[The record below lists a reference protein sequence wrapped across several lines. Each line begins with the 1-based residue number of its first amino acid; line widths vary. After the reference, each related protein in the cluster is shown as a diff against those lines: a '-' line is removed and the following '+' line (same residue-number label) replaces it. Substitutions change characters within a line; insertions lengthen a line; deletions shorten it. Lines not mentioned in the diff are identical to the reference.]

1 MASPISPGVYTTIT
15 DLSAYVGA
23 VPSTIGLI
31 CAITKKGEDNVLK
44 FIGGRS
50 ELISEFGE
58 PNITEYGKNYGQGL
72 YCAYNYLGESGSL
85 FFIRC
90 MPDDAAYANI
100 RVNVD
105 LADLDST
112 ATVSLDNIQSSDINS
127 KVELRTKL
135 AQTGTTFPLCI
146 LYPIGRGDYYNALSV
161 RLIAHANPM
170 LVGIY
175 VLDVYEKQTDGSEV
189 IIESFEVSFDPNTKD
204 SSGDSIWIQYILN
217 NYSSVLRCEMTTDGD
232 DTLSSGYNT
241 LIKVYDK
248 EIGTVEVDKTSSAAT
263 LTDTKQDFNDWIS
276 SSYPYEFCVE
286 ATDQRGNKLQGWLG
300 GLNVDDDSIEVYDSR
315 LTGGAR
321 NWIGTTGDFD
331 ETGEITYV
339 IKKALTSID
348 TAFASSEPIPL
359 KKGSDGSLLNAS
371 GDLNLVP
378 TNVPT
383 QLLSQGYLG
392 QLTSTEDGTSSVDDL
407 LDQENIYYSIV
418 FDCGYPSDVK
428 TSISTLVQTRRDCV
442 AIMDNGDNSSYTN
455 AMTKRTDVHTF
466 NNYFCSIY
474 EEYNK
479 VYDSFTGQDV
489 WFSPVYHMSYLLP
502 RNDNVAEIWFA
513 AAGFN
518 RASIDTIKELR
529 FNPRLGQRDQMYLK
543 QLNPIVKF
551 NPGYTNWGQLTS
563 QARPSAL
570 QDLNIVRLVLYC
582 KRALEQYCR
591 YFIFEQNDAITWGQ
605 VSGGI
610 VLFLDNIKSRR
621 GLYSFAV
628 EVGAT
633 PYEIKTKTFHV
644 NVTLEPTRVAEKI
657 SLNFFIK

>member
-31 CAITKKGEDNVLK
+31 CGLTKKGEDNVLK
-44 FIGGRS
+44 FIGGRA
-50 ELISEFGE
+50 EFISEFGE
-58 PNITEYGKNYGQGL
+58 PNITEFGKNYGQGP

-85 FFIRC
+85 FYIRC
-90 MPDDAAYANI
+90 MPDDASFSNI
-100 RVNVD
+100 KINVD
-105 LADLDST
+105 LAPTDST
-112 ATVSLDNIQSSDINS
+112 ATVSHEYINSSDINS
-127 KVELRTKL
+127 KLEIRTAL
-135 AQTGTTFPLCI
+135 ADSGTTFPLCV
-146 LYPIGRGDYYNALSV
+146 LYPIGRGEYYNALSI

-170 LVGIY
+170 LDGIY
-175 VLDVYEKQTDGSEV
+175 VLDIYEKQSDGSEV
-189 IIESFEVSFDPNTKD
+189 IVESFEVSFDPIAKD
-204 SSGDSIWIQYILN
+204 STGDSIWIQYILN
-217 NYSSVLRCEMTTDGD
+217 NYSSMLRCEMTTDGD
-232 DTLSSGYNT
+232 TEMSSGYNT
-241 LIKVYDK
+241 LIKMYDK
-248 EIGTVEVDKTSSAAT
+248 EIGTVDVVKSSGAAT
-263 LTDTKQDFNDWIS
+263 LTDTKQDFTDWS
-276 SSYPYEFCVE
+276 TSTFPYQFCVE

-300 GLNVDDDSIEVYDSR
+300 ALGADDDEVEIYNDR
-315 LTGGAR
+315 VLGAAQ
-321 NWIGTTGDFD
+321 NWIGDTSLFD
-331 ETGEITYV
+331 ITGEITYV
-339 IKKALTSID
+339 IRKAFTSVA
-348 TAFASSEPIPL
+348 TAFTSSDPIPL
-359 KKGSDGSLLNAS
+359 KKGSDGSLLDSS
-371 GDLNLVP
+371 GMLDTIVA
-378 TNVPT
+378 T
-383 QLLSQGYLG
+383 QMLAQGYLG
-392 QLTSTEDGTSSVDDL
+392 QLTSVEDGSSSVDDL
-407 LDQENIYYSIV
+407 LDQENIYFSLV

-455 AMTKRTDVHTF
+455 AMNKRLNTHTF
-466 NNYFCSIY
+466 NNYFCALY

-479 VYDSFTGQDV
+479 VYDSFTGQDIWV
-489 WFSPVYHMSYLLP
+489 SPIYHMSYLLP
-502 RNDNVAEIWFA
+502 RNDNVAEVWFA

-591 YFIFEQNDAITWGQ
+591 YFIFEQNDQITWGQ

-610 VLFLDNIKSRR
+610 NQFLDQIKSRR
-621 GLYSFAV
+621 GLYSYSV
-628 EVGAT
+628 EVGASD
-633 PYEIKTKTFHV
+633 YERKTKTFHV

>member
-15 DLSAYVGA
+15 DLSTYVGA

-31 CAITKKGEDNVLK
+31 CGLTKKGEDNVLK
-44 FIGGRS
+44 FVGGRA
-50 ELISEFGE
+50 ELISEYGE
-58 PNITEYGKNYGQGL
+58 PNISEYGKNYGQGM

-90 MPDDAAYANI
+90 MPDDASYSNI
-100 RVNVD
+100 RINVD
-105 LADLDST
+105 LAPADST
-112 ATVSLDNIQSSDINS
+112 AIVSLDYIPSSDINS
-127 KVELRTKL
+127 IYELRTGL
-135 AQTGTTFPLCI
+135 ATTGTTFPLCI
-146 LYPIGRGDYYNALSV
+146 LYPIGRGEYYNAVSV
-161 RLIAHANPM
+161 RLTAHANPM
-170 LVGIY
+170 VDGVY
-175 VLDVYEKQTDGSEV
+175 VLDIYERQEDDSEV
-189 IIESFEVSFDPNTKD
+189 ITESFEISFDPTAKD

-232 DTLSSGYNT
+232 ESYSTGYDT
-241 LIKVYDK
+241 LIKKYDK
-248 EIGTVEVDKTSSAAT
+248 NIGTVSIDTTASSAT
-263 LTDTKQDFNDWIS
+263 LTDLKQNFADWS
-276 SSYPYEFCVE
+276 TTAFPYTYCVV
-286 ATDQRGNKLQGWLG
+286 ATDQRGNKLYGYLG
-300 GLNVDDDSIEVYDSR
+300 AINVDDDSVEIYNDR
-315 LTGGAR
+315 IMGASQ
-321 NWIGTTGDFD
+321 NWIGDTSLFD
-331 ETGEITYV
+331 DTDDITYV
-339 IKKALTSID
+339 IRKSYTSVS
-348 TAFASSEPIPL
+348 TAFTSSEPVPL
-359 KKGSDGSLLNAS
+359 KKGSDGSLLDAS
-371 GDLNLVP
+371 GNLD
-378 TNVPT
+378 TATAT
-383 QLLSQGYLG
+383 QMLSQGYLG
-392 QLTSTEDGTSSVDDL
+392 QLTSKIDGSSSVDDL

-455 AMTKRTDVHTF
+455 SIAARTNVNTF

-563 QARPSAL
+563 QAKPSAL

-591 YFIFEQNDAITWGQ
+591 YFIFEQNDETTWGQ
-605 VSGGI
+605 VSNGI
-610 VLFLDNIKSRR
+610 IQFLDGIKSRR
-621 GLYSFAV
+621 GLYSYNV

-633 PYEIKTKTFHV
+633 PYELKTKTFHV
-644 NVTLEPTRVAEKI
+644 NVTLEPTRVVEKV